1 MSVSLVDLAELVGLP
16 HPTDPLT
23 APRLPEPLAPPQGP
37 TVWHINTTAHGGGV
51 AELLR
56 RSVPSHNEAG
66 VPTKWLT
73 LGGDAAFF
81 AVTKRL
87 HHRLHGYR
95 DPHGALGADERRIY
109 ADATGRWGGEVLAH
123 VAPGDLCVLHDPQTI
138 GLAPALAAAG
148 LKVVWRCHIG
158 STDHGSPEVR
168 ETWEFLRPYLDAPL
182 RCVFSVQGY
191 APPGLR
197 PGQCVV
203 IPPSIDPTAA
213 KNRALT
219 PDEVTSALRAIG
231 LEGGGTAAGAARGA
245 GATVLHDA
253 PLPPGAE
260 VVVQVSR
267 WDPLKDMA
275 GVLAAF
281 AERIAPRRPAAH
293 LVLAGPEPLDIPD
306 DPEGAEIF
314 AGVHGAW
321 AALPAPVRARVHLV
335 KLTLKDTEGNALLV
349 NALQRR
355 ADVIAQKSLREGFGL
370 TVTEA
375 MWKGAAIVASRVGGI
390 PAQLRHEREGL
401 LVADA
406 HDREEFAAHVLRL
419 LANEGLRE
427 RLGAAARGR
436 CEDLFLAGRELA
448 DHYRLYREL
457 RT

>member
-1 MSVSLVDLAELVGLP
+1 MSVSLVDLP
-16 HPTDPLT
+16 P
-23 APRLPEPLAPPQGP
+23 APRTRESAAPPHGR

-56 RSVPSHNEAG
+56 RSVPAHNAAG
-66 VPTKWLT
+66 VPAKWLA
-73 LGGDAAFF
+73 LGGDAEFF

-87 HHRLHGYR
+87 HHRLHGFH
-95 DPHGALGADERRIY
+95 DPHGALGADERRTY
-109 ADATGRWGGEVLAH
+109 ADATGQLGEEVLAH
-123 VAPGDLCVLHDPQTI
+123 VAPGDLCVLHDPQSI
-138 GLAPALAAAG
+138 GLAPALSAAG
-148 LKVVWRCHIG
+148 IKVVWRCHIG

-182 RCVFSVQGY
+182 RCVFSVDGY

-197 PGQCVV
+197 PGQCVT
-203 IPPSIDPTAA
+203 IPPSIDPAAA
-213 KNRALT
+213 KNRSLT
-219 PDEVTSALRAIG
+219 PDEVTAALRAIG
-231 LEGGGTAAGAARGA
+231 LEEGAPGTTGSARSGT
-245 GATVLHDA
+245 ATVLQDA

-314 AGVHGAW
+314 AGVHDAW

-370 TVTEA
+370 TVNEA

-390 PAQLRHEREGL
+390 PSQLRHEREGL
-401 LVADA
+401 LLADA
-406 HDREEFAAHVLRL
+406 HDGEEFAAHVLRL
-419 LANEGLRE
+419 LANEGLRK
-427 RLGAAARGR
+427 RLGDAARQR
-436 CEDLFLAGRELA
+436 CAELFLAERELA
-448 DHYRLYREL
+448 DHYRLYQEL
-457 RT
+457 WA

>member
-1 MSVSLVDLAELVGLP
+1 MSVSLVDLP
-16 HPTDPLT
+16 P
-23 APRLPEPLAPPQGP
+23 APRPSEPAAPPHGR

-56 RSVPSHNEAG
+56 RAVPSHNAAG
-66 VPTKWLT
+66 VPTKWLA
-73 LGGDAAFF
+73 LGGDAEFF

-95 DPHGALGADERRIY
+95 DPHGALGGDERRIY
-109 ADATGRWGGEVLAH
+109 AATTRQLGAEVLGH
-123 VAPGDLCVLHDPQTI
+123 LAPGDLCVLHDPQSL
-138 GLAPALAAAG
+138 GLAPALSAAG
-148 LKVVWRCHIG
+148 VRVAWRCHIG
-158 STDHGSPEVR
+158 STDHASPEVR

-182 RCVFSVQGY
+182 RCVFSVDGY

-197 PGQCVV
+197 PEQCVL
-203 IPPSIDPTAA
+203 IPPSIDPAAA
-213 KNRALT
+213 KNRALA
-219 PDEVTSALRAIG
+219 PDEGAAALRAIG
-231 LEGGGTAAGAARGA
+231 LETDPAGGPGPVRAGT
-245 GATVLHDA
+245 ATVLQDA

-260 VVVQVSR
+260 VVLQVSR
-267 WDPLKDMA
+267 WDPLKDME

-281 AERIAPRRPAAH
+281 AERIAPRRAAAH

-314 AGVHGAW
+314 ARVHDAW
-321 AALPAPVRARVHLV
+321 LALPAPVRARVHLV

-375 MWKGAAIVASRVGGI
+375 MWKGAAVVASRVGGI
-390 PAQLRHEREGL
+390 PSQLRHEREGL

-406 HDREEFAAHVLRL
+406 RDGGEFAEQVLRL
-419 LANEGLRE
+419 LADEGLRR
-427 RLGAAARGR
+427 RLGDAAHRR
-436 CEDLFLAGRELA
+436 CAELFLAERELA
-448 DHYRLYREL
+448 DHYRLYQEL
-457 RT
+457 RA